1 MLVAAMLPA
10 PALAA
15 PSPAVSVTPS
25 VAFRV
30 SNARVTGVSAVAA
43 GVAHPD
49 VWWTLGTVG
58 GKARLLALGRDGLV
72 QAVFGVSGLPAGR
85 HWDALTVVRKGLG
98 SSSLL
103 LGSLAEGRR
112 GGMSLYEV
120 PEPMIVR
127 SRMLVAQEHRLRY
140 PDGGHEAGTLLA
152 DPRKKRV
159 YIVTRTAREARI
171 FALPA
176 ALGTGVN
183 ELTRLRTLR
192 FGVRS
197 AAFAPDGRLFLR
209 TMVDLRVL
217 EGVLSAKAQVLKVP
231 RTGDVLGIEAD
242 GRRAVLVDRGPR
254 PAFRAVSLP
263 QAQQR
268 GELEAMSA
276 RETAPSWRS
285 RLPGGLLG
293 TGVLGGL
300 ITLAAVLGVASLL
313 RERRFA
319 FERAA
324 SRPRPRPDQ
333 AAPRPRPRP
342 HQAAP
347 PPRPR
352 PHQAAPPPRPRP
364 HRAPPPPRSRQR
376 PPDRR
381 VQGRGRL

>member
-1 MLVAAMLPA
+1 MRAVFRGARVAGAVVVVVGMVPA

-15 PSPAVSVTPS
+15 PAPAVTVAPS
-25 VAFRV
+25 LAFRV
-30 SNARVTGVSAVAA
+30 SNVRVTSVSAVAP

-49 VWWTLGTVG
+49 VWWTVGTVDG
-58 GKARLLALGRDGLV
+58 RARLLALGRDGLV
-72 QAVFGVSGLPAGR
+72 QGVFGVSGLPTGR
-85 HWDALTVVRKGLG
+85 RWDSLTVVRNG
-98 SSSLL
+98 SGAASLL
-103 LGSLAEGRR
+103 LGSMAEGRR
-112 GGMSLYEV
+112 GSLSLYEV
-120 PEPMIVR
+120 SEPMIVR
-127 SRMLVAQEHRLRY
+127 SRMLVAQEHRVRY

-159 YIVTRTAREARI
+159 YIVTRTARAATI

-176 ALGTGVN
+176 VLGAGVN

-209 TMVDLRVL
+209 TPVDLRVL

-231 RTGDVLGIEAD
+231 RGGEVLGIEAD
-242 GRRAVLVDRGPR
+242 GRRAVLVDRGAR

-263 QAQQR
+263 RPQR
-268 GELEAMSA
+268 RDDLEAMYA
-276 RETAPSWRS
+276 RQAAPSWRS

-319 FERAA
+319 FER
-324 SRPRPRPDQ
+324 P
-333 AAPRPRPRP
+333 
-342 HQAAP
+342 AP

-352 PHQAAPPPRPRP
+352 PRRTAPPPRPRP
-364 HRAPPPPRSRQR
+364 RRTAPPPRSRQHQ
-376 PPDRR
+376 
-381 VQGRGRL
+381 VGRGVQERGRF